1 MNPQELIIDADETDD
16 RPRKQRKKAEDR
28 RVFVYR
34 VVDGKPKEQGSFPE
48 TTIGAPLERR
58 LPMFLRDVF
67 GAGEYMVQP
76 RKHNGQFEQ
85 TFDFTIA
92 ETSEPRSP
100 IQPPAVESEA
110 ETVREGPRELSFEQN
125 TGQMSGVEVENLLLK
140 ERLRRMEEDV
150 ARHKTGNQTEMQTL
164 ISALEESR
172 REQRELMM
180 MMLNRSQ
187 QPQQDSTAQAMN
199 ILEKSLGIVTKA
211 KAISEEIAPYG
222 DSGGGGGGMLADGA
236 KLIDSLG
243 RNAGTFLPM
252 LMGAGSLMSRPQL
265 PNSPAP
271 RTPAP
276 QQTADAAAGVGELSE
291 LAKKI
296 QQKEGDK
303 K

>member
-1 MNPQELIIDADETDD
+1 
-16 RPRKQRKKAEDR
+16 
-28 RVFVYR
+28 
-34 VVDGKPKEQGSFPE
+34 
-48 TTIGAPLERR
+48 
-58 LPMFLRDVF
+58 MFLKEIF
-67 GAGEYMVQP
+67 GAGEYRVET
-76 RKHNGQFEQ
+76 RKPNGQFEQ
-85 TFDFTIA
+85 SFDFSIA
-92 ETSEPRSP
+92 DAAEPLAPNPRP
-100 IQPPAVESEA
+100 VADAAGA
-110 ETVREGPRELSFEQN
+110 EVVREEPRELSFEQN
-125 TGQMSGVEVENLLLK
+125 TGQMSGAEVENLLLK

-150 ARHKTGNQTEMQTL
+150 ARHKMGNQTEMQTL

-252 LMGAGSLMSRPQL
+252 LMGASGLMGTRSPAAVPRTAAATPESS
-265 PNSPAP
+265 PNSAEPNP
-271 RTPAP
+271 N
-276 QQTADAAAGVGELSE
+276 GELAE

-296 QQKEGDK
+296 QRKETNK
-303 K
+303 E